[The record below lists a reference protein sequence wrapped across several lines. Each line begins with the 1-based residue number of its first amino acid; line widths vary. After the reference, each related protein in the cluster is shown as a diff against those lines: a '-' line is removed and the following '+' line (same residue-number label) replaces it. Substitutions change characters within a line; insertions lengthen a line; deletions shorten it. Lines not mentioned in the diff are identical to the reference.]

1 LTAVLNTRKITT
13 FIHFVAK
20 YWMYVKRKK
29 IMEQELFTI
38 NKCKII
44 RKISYGISVILKI
57 LHHLLHTMIDFI
69 TQKFVFSQKF
79 YEFDNLIKF
88 NYVILTLS
96 FVNSQLFEGIFVKE
110 GIFYK
115 LIDFLLNL
123 FHFAKKILKTICS
136 LSFIFA
142 INSLFI
148 I

>member
-1 LTAVLNTRKITT
+1 
-13 FIHFVAK
+13 
-20 YWMYVKRKK
+20 
-29 IMEQELFTI
+29 MELELFTI

-44 RKISYGISVILKI
+44 RKISYGISVVLKI
-57 LHHLLHTMIDFI
+57 LHHLLHIMIDFI
-69 TQKFVFSQKF
+69 FSKKL

-88 NYVILTLS
+88 KYDILTLS

>member
-1 LTAVLNTRKITT
+1 MTVKNNSVCQLVMRPIMQKYVSLLELNQLPTTRGSELTAVLNTRKITT

-29 IMEQELFTI
+29 TMELELFTI

-79 YEFDNLIKF
+79 YEFDN
-88 NYVILTLS
+88 
-96 FVNSQLFEGIFVKE
+96 
-110 GIFYK
+110 
-115 LIDFLLNL
+115 
-123 FHFAKKILKTICS
+123 
-136 LSFIFA
+136 FI
-142 INSLFI
+142 
-148 I
+148 